1 MNSDIKFVYEDGHAM
16 CTINY
21 KGLTFMG
28 TATCHEDDRDFM
40 SERVGLSI
48 AECRANIKLLSFIRE
63 HEIKPQLKILN
74 HLYSNMRNSKRYN
87 PISYEASMLRS
98 QIRAIEN
105 ELTTINNAVADERK
119 YLKDYIDGKD
129 KLFQRL
135 RAKNQ

>member
-1 MNSDIKFVYEDGHAM
+1 MNSDIKFVYADGHSM

-48 AECRANIKLLSFIRE
+48 AESRANIKLLSFIRE
-63 HEIKPQLKILN
+63 HEIKSQLKILN
-74 HLYSNMRNSKRYN
+74 HLQSNMKNSKHYN

-105 ELTTINNAVADERK
+105 ELATINNALADERK